1 MTFHGGPTER
11 SLRNALAS
19 ARRPV
24 EIESADLRLAP
35 QS

>member
-1 MTFHGGPTER
+1 MTFRGGPTER
-11 SLRNALAS
+11 SLRNALAL
-19 ARRPV
+19 ARRPL